1 MTIGVA
7 EPTPRPNGGGSS
19 LLKVVSATPLSRPQ
33 RPWGQYATPKLAMGV
48 AQLNGECPTTFIL
61 LKSVAR
67 VTSIFFFKK
76 KYIFFLVFLFFF
88 KYFMFFNI

>member
-67 VTSIFFFKK
+67 VTSIFF
-76 KYIFFLVFLFFF
+76 LVFLFFF